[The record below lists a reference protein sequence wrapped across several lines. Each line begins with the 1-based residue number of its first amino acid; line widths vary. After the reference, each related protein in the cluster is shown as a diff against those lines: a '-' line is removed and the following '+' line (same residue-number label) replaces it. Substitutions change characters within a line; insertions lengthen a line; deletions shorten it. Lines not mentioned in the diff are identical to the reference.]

1 MKIIYFGSTED
12 SIYTLDILKNNNFE
26 IFAIF
31 TKKSKSSGRGL
42 KTNLTSVEKYGIKN
56 KINIKKPNT
65 LKNNNEIINY
75 LSEANADIFIVSSYG
90 IIIPKEILEIPK
102 YGVINIHPSLLPKFR
117 GPSPV
122 ASAIL
127 EAEKFTGV
135 TIIKLDENMDTGPI
149 LEKSHKVSI
158 GENDSASVLQEKLF
172 KMGSDM
178 LPGILRN
185 IEQGNQRFISQNNNK
200 ASITKKINKID
211 GKINWN
217 ENDIEIIRKVR
228 AYDKWPGTFTF
239 WNNKRIK
246 IIDVIKTQIDSIE
259 KPGLVQF
266 IDKKIYVSTKNRL
279 LEIKK
284 IQFENKNVMSADK
297 AINGYSD
304 LNGSSLD

>member
-12 SIYTLDILKNNNFE
+12 SIYTLDILKKNNFE

-31 TKKSKSSGRGL
+31 TKTSKSLRRGQNI
-42 KTNLTSVEKYGIKN
+42 NLTSIENYAIKN
-56 KINIKKPNT
+56 KISINKPHS
-65 LKNNNEIINY
+65 LKNDNELIRY
-75 LSEANADIFIVSSYG
+75 FRKTKADIFIVSSYG

-102 YGVINIHPSLLPKFR
+102 YGAINIHPSLLPKFR

-127 EAEKFTGV
+127 AGEKFTGV
-135 TIIKLDENMDTGPI
+135 TIMKIDENMDTGPI
-149 LEKSHKVSI
+149 LEKSDEVSI
-158 GENDSASVLQEKLF
+158 ALDDSTTVLQKKLF
-172 KMGSDM
+172 RLGSDM
-178 LPGILRN
+178 LPHILRN
-185 IEQGNQRFISQNNNK
+185 IEEGNQSFTSQNNNN

-211 GKINWN
+211 GKIKWN
-217 ENDIEIIRKVR
+217 EEDIEIIRKVR

-246 IIDVIKTQIDSIE
+246 IIDVAETQIQSTE

-266 IDKKIYVSTKNRL
+266 IDKKIFVSTQNKY

-284 IQFENKNVMSADK
+284 IQFENKKIMRSDQ
-297 AINGYSD
+297 AINGYSN
-304 LNGSSLD
+304 LNGSYLG

>member
-12 SIYTLDILKNNNFE
+12 SIYTLNILKKNYFE
-26 IFAIF
+26 IFSIF

-42 KTNLTSVEKYGIKN
+42 KTNLTSIEKYAIRNKISIKN
-56 KINIKKPNT
+56 PHA
-65 LKNNNEIINY
+65 LKNNNEIIEY
-75 LSEANADIFIVSSYG
+75 LTEANADIFVVSSYG
-90 IIIPKEILEIPK
+90 IIIPKDILEIPK

-127 EAEKFTGV
+127 EGEKFTGV
-135 TIIKLDENMDTGPI
+135 TIMKLDENMDTGPI
-149 LEKSHKVSI
+149 LKKSHKVSI
-158 GENDSASVLQEKLF
+158 CENDSASMLQEKLF

-178 LPGILRN
+178 LPNILRN
-185 IEQGNQRFISQNNNK
+185 IEQGNQRFISQNNNN

-211 GKINWN
+211 GKIKWN
-217 ENDIEIIRKVR
+217 EDDIQIIRKVR

-239 WNNKRIK
+239 CNNKRIK
-246 IIDVIKTQIDSIE
+246 IIDVAKTQIDSIE

-266 IDKKIYVSTKNRL
+266 IDKKIYVSTRNRL

-284 IQFENKNVMSADK
+284 IQFENKKIMSADK
-297 AINGYSD
+297 AINGYSN